1 MFAEIDLLGAFVPAI
16 VAYFVAS
23 LLVFIMADVLLTKFG
38 FYRLFWHTPLVRI
51 ALFVILFCGGGLA
64 LNLR

>member
-16 VAYFVAS
+16 IAYFLAS
-23 LLVFIMADVLLTKFG
+23 MMLFVMADILLTKYG
-38 FYRLFWHTPLVRI
+38 LYRLFWHTPLVRV
-51 ALFVILFCGGGLA
+51 ALFVILFCGAGLV

>member
-16 VAYFVAS
+16 AIHFAAS
-23 LLVFIMADVLLTKFG
+23 FLLFIVADVLLTKSG
-38 FYRLFWHTPLVRI
+38 FYRVFWHSPLARF

-64 LNLR
+64 LNLI

>member
-16 VAYFVAS
+16 VAYFVSS
-23 LLVFIMADVLLTKFG
+23 LLLFIAADVLLTKFG
-38 FYRLFWHTPLVRI
+38 LYRLFWHTPLVRV

>member
-16 VAYFVAS
+16 AAHFVAS
-23 LLVFIMADVLLTKFG
+23 LLLFIVADVSLTKSG
-38 FYRLFWHTPLVRI
+38 FYRLFWHAPIARF

-64 LNLR
+64 LNLK